1 MKKWKQLFL
10 MSVCFCIF
18 CSMTSQSQA
27 KRTTIS
33 DITSESI
40 AQMENSISQAEQ
52 QKKDLQSG
60 LTNVKEILK
69 SLEKSKA
76 NLANYLEELDL
87 KFADIEAR
95 IKELKALI
103 EAKQAEIDV
112 TTLELNEA
120 VRVADEQYEAM
131 KARIKFM
138 YEKGDVYY
146 LELLLSADSYSDF
159 INQNDYINMLSE
171 YDQNMLEEY
180 QAIVAKVQTMKEELE
195 AEYLILDE
203 AKLQVEQEQQALEE
217 LIVVKEQEIQGYE
230 ADINNREQAIK
241 EYEAEIAAQNEL
253 IESLEQAKAEEKKR
267 IAAANGVV
275 LTYDGGA
282 FIWPAPSYTRISDDY
297 GYRIHPILNVQQFHN
312 GVDMAAPKGTSMLAA
327 YDGVVVQ
334 AGYSSTMGNYIF
346 IDHGDG
352 LFTIYMHANEL
363 FVATDDIVIRGEKI
377 ATIGSTGRST
387 GPHLHFSVRLN
398 GSYVSPWNYLSK

>member
-1 MKKWKQLFL
+1 
-10 MSVCFCIF
+10 
-18 CSMTSQSQA
+18 MTSASQA

-69 SLEKSKA
+69 SLEKSKS
-76 NLANYLEELDL
+76 NLASYLKELDIQ
-87 KFADIEAR
+87 FADIEGR

-171 YDQNMLEEY
+171 YDQNMLESY
-180 QAIVAKVQTMKEELE
+180 QEIVAKVQAMKEELE
-195 AEYLILDE
+195 AEYMILDE
-203 AKLQVEQEQQALEE
+203 AKLQVEQEQEALEQ
-217 LIVVKEQEIQGYE
+217 LISAKEQEIQGYE
-230 ADINNREQAIK
+230 TDITNREQAIK

-267 IAAANGVV
+267 IAAANGVI

-282 FIWPAPSYTRISDDY
+282 FVWPAPSYTRISDDY
-297 GYRIHPILNVQQFHN
+297 GNRTHPILKVQQFHN
-312 GVDMAAPKGTSMLAA
+312 GTDMAAPKGTSILAA

-346 IDHGDG
+346 IDHGDE
-352 LFTIYMHANEL
+352 LYTIYMHASEL

-377 ATIGSTGRST
+377 ATVGSTGRST

>member
-10 MSVCFCIF
+10 MSICFCFF
-18 CSMTSQSQA
+18 CSMTSASQA

-69 SLEKSKA
+69 SLEISKS
-76 NLANYLEELDL
+76 NLASYLKELDIQ
-87 KFADIEAR
+87 FADIEGR

-171 YDQNMLEEY
+171 YDQNMLESY
-180 QAIVAKVQTMKEELE
+180 QEIVAKVQAMKEELE
-195 AEYLILDE
+195 AEYMILDE
-203 AKLQVEQEQQALEE
+203 AKLQVEQEQEALEQ
-217 LIVVKEQEIQGYE
+217 LISAKEQEIQGYE
-230 ADINNREQAIK
+230 TDITNREQAIK

-267 IAAANGVV
+267 IAAANGVI

-282 FIWPAPSYTRISDDY
+282 FVWPAPSYTRISDDY
-297 GYRIHPILNVQQFHN
+297 GNRTHPILKVQQFHN
-312 GVDMAAPKGTSMLAA
+312 GTDMAAPKGTSILAA

-346 IDHGDG
+346 IDHGDE
-352 LFTIYMHANEL
+352 LYTIYMHASEL

-377 ATIGSTGRST
+377 ATVGSTGRST

>member
-1 MKKWKQLFL
+1 
-10 MSVCFCIF
+10 
-18 CSMTSQSQA
+18 MTSQSQA

-180 QAIVAKVQTMKEELE
+180 QAIVTKVQTMKEELE

-253 IESLEQAKAEEKKR
+253 IETLEQAKAEEKKR